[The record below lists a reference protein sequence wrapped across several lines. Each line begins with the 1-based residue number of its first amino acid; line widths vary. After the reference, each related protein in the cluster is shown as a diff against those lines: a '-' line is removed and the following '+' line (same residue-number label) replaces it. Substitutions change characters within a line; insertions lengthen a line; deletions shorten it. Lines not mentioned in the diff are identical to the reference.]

1 MSSRIDFDVVIV
13 GGGMV
18 GAMVAALLAMSPE
31 TEGLTVAVLEPHPA
45 RPPLTNDPVDL
56 RVSALSRAA
65 EALLRQ
71 VGAWPQIVA
80 RGACPYEQM
89 MVWDAASPAGGPD
102 TLLFDA
108 AEVGEP
114 NLGTIAENVSIAAA
128 TLRCAQQAGVAVY
141 SSALQGLVL
150 RPDVAEVMIEGR
162 TLKTRLVV
170 AADGAESP
178 TRRFAGLS
186 ESIEDYPQQ
195 AVIAHLTTQLP
206 HAGVAR
212 QRFLATGPLALLPLA
227 DGRVSLVWSTTPDEA
242 IRLLACDDAAFSAR
256 VTEASQGV
264 LGALTVSSPR
274 AAWPLRRFNAKCY
287 QATRVVLVGDA
298 AHLVHPLAGQG
309 VNQGFLDARRLVAEL
324 GRALH
329 AKEDI
334 GDARCLGRYARAR
347 VAENAVMGAALDG
360 LYRLFTAPDTWIGSA
375 RRHALG
381 LIQRVA
387 PIKGL
392 LIKRALG
399 LS

>member
-1 MSSRIDFDVVIV
+1 MTARMDFDVVIV

-18 GAMVAALLAMSPE
+18 GALLAALLATQPE
-31 TEGLTVAVLEPHPA
+31 TEALTIALLEPNPA
-45 RPPLTNDPVDL
+45 RRLLNEPIDL

-71 VGAWPQIVA
+71 IGAWPQIEA
-80 RGACPYEQM
+80 RGACAYERM
-89 MVWDAASPAGGPD
+89 MVWDAASPANGAD

-114 NLGTIAENVSIAAA
+114 NLGTIAENLSIAAA
-128 TLRCAQQAGVAVY
+128 ALDRAQQAGVKVY
-141 SSALQGLVL
+141 TSALQGLLLSPDAADVTIDGRVL
-150 RPDVAEVMIEGR
+150 KA
-162 TLKTRLVV
+162 RLVV
-170 AADGAESP
+170 AADGADSP

-186 ESIEDYPQQ
+186 ESMVDYPQH
-195 AVIAHLTTQLP
+195 AVIAHLVPERP
-206 HAGVAR
+206 HEQVAR

-242 IRLLACDDAAFSAR
+242 TALLHCDEATFSAR
-256 VTEASQGV
+256 VTQASDSV
-264 LGALTVSSPR
+264 LGQLTLSSPR
-274 AAWPLRRFNAKCY
+274 AAWPLRRFNASRY
-287 QATRVVLVGDA
+287 QATRVALVGDA

-309 VNQGFLDARRLVAEL
+309 VNQGFLDARRLAAEI
-324 GRALH
+324 GHAVQ

-347 VAENAVMGAALDG
+347 GAENALMGAALDG
-360 LYRLFTAPDTWIGSA
+360 LYRLFTAPATWIGSA
-375 RRHALG
+375 RRKALG
-381 LIQRVA
+381 VVQRLA
-387 PIKGL
+387 PVKHV